1 VNINDLVTQYVT
13 FRRTLGER
21 CQTNEA
27 ILRSFCRSIGPRT
40 SVAEIG
46 TEAVAAFLVGAGPLT
61 SAWHI
66 RYRALKGFF
75 RFAVSRGH
83 LNEAPLP
90 TVIPKPPP
98 PFVPYIYSRDEIR
111 RLLDAI
117 PSYRRCR
124 TGIEPETLRV
134 ILLLLYGAGLRASE
148 ALNLSVADVDLPNGL
163 LTVRNTK
170 FFKTRSVPISRH
182 LRSVLTEYARWRSVA
197 HPAAGDDRRFF
208 LSKRGTAIQLVT
220 LEDAFQRL
228 REHAQVRR
236 SDGARYQPRLHDLRH
251 AFAVHRLTEWYRQ
264 GADVQRLVHH
274 LSVYLGHAHLAAT
287 QVYLTMTP
295 ELLQQAGTRF
305 ERYARGEDCHE

>member
-1 VNINDLVTQYVT
+1 MNINDLVTQYVT

-21 CQTNEA
+21 CKTNES

-40 SVAEIG
+40 PVAAIG
-46 TEAVAAFLVGAGPLT
+46 ADAVAAFLAGAGPVT

-83 LNEAPLP
+83 RNDAPLP

-124 TGIEPETLRV
+124 TGIEPETLRA
-134 ILLLLYGAGLRASE
+134 ILLLLYGAGLRAGE
-148 ALNLSVADVDLPNGL
+148 ALNLSVADIDLPNAI

-170 FFKTRSVPISRH
+170 SFKIRLVPMSRH
-182 LRSVLTEYARWRSVA
+182 LTSVLSEYARWRAVA
-197 HPAAGDDRRFF
+197 HPAVGDDRRFF
-208 LSKRGTAIQLVT
+208 LSKRGTAIHLVT

-236 SDGARYQPRLHDLRH
+236 SDDARYQPRLHDLRH

-264 GADVQRLVHH
+264 GADVPRLVHH

-305 ERYARGEDCHE
+305 ERYARGEDGHA

>member
-1 VNINDLVTQYVT
+1 MNSNDLVTQYVT

-21 CQTNEA
+21 CKTNES

-40 SVAEIG
+40 PVAVIG
-46 TEAVAAFLVGAGPLT
+46 TDTVAAFLIGAGPLT
-61 SAWHI
+61 SAWRI

-83 LNEAPLP
+83 LDEAPLP

-124 TGIEPETLRV
+124 TGIEPETLRA
-134 ILLLLYGAGLRASE
+134 ILLLLYGAGLRAGE
-148 ALNLSVADVDLPNGL
+148 ALNLSVADVDLPNAV
-163 LTVRNTK
+163 LTVRKTK
-170 FFKTRSVPISRH
+170 FFKTRLVPISRH
-182 LRSVLTEYARWRSVA
+182 LTGALTEYARWRSMA
-197 HPAAGDDRRFF
+197 HPAVGDDRRLF
-208 LSKRGTAIQLVT
+208 LSKRGTAIPLVA

-287 QVYLTMTP
+287 QVYLTMIP

-305 ERYARGEDCHE
+305 ERYACGEDDHA

>member
-21 CQTNEA
+21 CKTNES

-40 SVAEIG
+40 PVAVIG
-46 TEAVAAFLVGAGPLT
+46 ADAVAAFLIGAGSVT
-61 SAWHI
+61 SAWRI
-66 RYRALKGFF
+66 RYHALKGFF
-75 RFAVSRGH
+75 RFAISRGH
-83 LNEAPLP
+83 LNQAPLP
-90 TVIPKPPP
+90 TVFPKQPP

-117 PSYRRCR
+117 PSFRRCR
-124 TGIEPETLRV
+124 TGIESETLRA
-134 ILLLLYGAGLRASE
+134 ILLLIYGAGLRARE
-148 ALNLSVADVDLPNGL
+148 ALNLSVADVDLPKAI

-170 FFKTRSVPISRH
+170 FFKTRLVPISRQ
-182 LRSVLTEYARWRSVA
+182 LTGVLTEYARWRAVT
-197 HPAAGDDRRFF
+197 HPAVGDDGRFF
-208 LSKRGTAIQLVT
+208 LSKCGTAIHLDT
-220 LEDAFQRL
+220 LEGSFQRL

-236 SDGARYQPRLHDLRH
+236 SDDARYQPRLHDLRH

-274 LSVYLGHAHLAAT
+274 LSVYLGHAHLSAT

-295 ELLQQAGTRF
+295 ELLQQAGIRF
-305 ERYARGEDCHE
+305 ERYASGEDGHA

>member
-1 VNINDLVTQYVT
+1 VNTNDLVAQYVT

-21 CQTNEA
+21 CKTNES

-40 SVAEIG
+40 PVAVIG
-46 TEAVAAFLVGAGPLT
+46 ADAVAAFLAGAGPVT
-61 SAWHI
+61 SAWRI
-66 RYRALKGFF
+66 RYHALKGFF
-75 RFAVSRGH
+75 QFAISRGH
-83 LNEAPLP
+83 LNRVPLP
-90 TVIPKPPP
+90 TVLPKQPP

-117 PSYRRCR
+117 PSFRRCR
-124 TGIEPETLRV
+124 TGIEPETLRA
-134 ILLLLYGAGLRASE
+134 ILLLIYGAGLRGRE
-148 ALNLSVADVDLPNGL
+148 ALNLSVADVDLPNAI

-170 FFKTRSVPISRH
+170 FFKTRLVPISRQ
-182 LRSVLTEYARWRSVA
+182 LTGALTEYARWRKVT
-197 HPAAGDDRRFF
+197 HPTAGDDKRFF
-208 LSKRGTAIQLVT
+208 LSKRGSAIHLDT
-220 LEDAFQRL
+220 LEDSFQRL

-274 LSVYLGHAHLAAT
+274 LSVYLGHAHLSAT

-295 ELLQQAGTRF
+295 ELLQQAGIRF
-305 ERYARGEDCHE
+305 ERYARGEEDHA

>member
-1 VNINDLVTQYVT
+1 VNINDLVTRYVT

-21 CQTNEA
+21 CKTNES

-40 SVAEIG
+40 PVAAIG
-46 TEAVAAFLVGAGPLT
+46 TDAVAAFLVGAGPLT

-98 PFVPYIYSRDEIR
+98 PFVPYIYSRGEIR
-111 RLLDAI
+111 RLLEAI

-124 TGIEPETLRV
+124 TGIEPETLRA
-134 ILLLLYGAGLRASE
+134 ILLLLYGAGLRAGE
-148 ALNLSVADVDLPNGL
+148 ALNLSVADVDLPNAL
-163 LTVRNTK
+163 LTVRDTK
-170 FFKTRSVPISRH
+170 FFKTRLVPISRH
-182 LRSVLTEYARWRSVA
+182 LTSVLTEYARWQSVA
-197 HPAAGDDRRFF
+197 QPAMGGDRRFF
-208 LSKRGTAIQLVT
+208 LSKRGTAIRLVT

-236 SDGARYQPRLHDLRH
+236 SDDARYQPRLHDLRH

-305 ERYARGEDCHE
+305 ERYACGEDGHA

>member
-1 VNINDLVTQYVT
+1 VT

-21 CQTNEA
+21 CKTSES
-27 ILRSFCRSIGPRT
+27 ILRSFSLSIGPRT
-40 SVAEIG
+40 PVAVIG
-46 TEAVAAFLVGAGPLT
+46 TDTVAAFLIGAGPLT

-98 PFVPYIYSRDEIR
+98 PFVPYIYSRGEIR

-124 TGIEPETLRV
+124 TGIEPETLRA
-134 ILLLLYGAGLRASE
+134 ILLLLYGAGLRAGE
-148 ALNLSVADVDLPNGL
+148 ALNLSVADVDPSNAI
-163 LTVRNTK
+163 LTVRKTK

-182 LRSVLTEYARWRSVA
+182 LTGVLTEYARWRSRA
-197 HPAAGDDRRFF
+197 HPAVGDDRRFF
-208 LSKRGTAIQLVT
+208 LSKRGIAIPLVA

-236 SDGARYQPRLHDLRH
+236 LDGARYQPRLHDLRH

-287 QVYLTMTP
+287 QVYLTMIP

-305 ERYARGEDCHE
+305 ERYACGEDGHA

>member
-1 VNINDLVTQYVT
+1 MNINDLVTQYVT

-21 CQTNEA
+21 CKTNES

-40 SVAEIG
+40 PVAVIG
-46 TEAVAAFLVGAGPLT
+46 ADAVAAFLVGAGPVT

-75 RFAVSRGH
+75 RFAVSRQH
-83 LNEAPLP
+83 RNDAPLP

-124 TGIEPETLRV
+124 TGIEPETLRA
-134 ILLLLYGAGLRASE
+134 ILLLLYGAGLRAGE
-148 ALNLSVADVDLPNGL
+148 ALNLSVADVDLPNAI

-170 FFKTRSVPISRH
+170 FFKTRLVPISRH
-182 LRSVLTEYARWRSVA
+182 LTSILTEYARWRVVT
-197 HPAAGDDRRFF
+197 HPAVGDDRRFF
-208 LSKRGTAIQLVT
+208 LSKRGAAIHLGT

-228 REHAQVRR
+228 REYAQVRR
-236 SDGARYQPRLHDLRH
+236 PDDARYQPRLHDLRH

-287 QVYLTMTP
+287 LVYLTMTP
-295 ELLQQAGTRF
+295 ELLQQASTRF
-305 ERYARGEDCHE
+305 ERYARGEDGHA